1 MILGNLNLTT
11 IGDRLRRLD
20 RFLVRILKA
29 RLAQGGL
36 SDLVAEVKRKTSIN
50 GIFPKKRLEIE
61 NQRIEQFNK
70 WAEEAG
76 IDYNFAA
83 SLMYQIM
90 SESCRVQDD
99 YMIKK
104 INDKATLND
113 EIDPEKIFQFQ
124 TDDLIALTARVA
136 EKYDLGY
143 GKDFFATRILT
154 NFEKRKIFEI
164 TETLD
169 HKNLMIDLGCATGN
183 MALLLAAHFENVIG
197 FDISHDMIKVANEKA
212 QTYNNVTFVQKNLEE
227 ELMLENN
234 SVSLFVMN
242 MGTASEIKNFSNL
255 IEEIWQC
262 LKPGGKIFL
271 SFYNSE
277 SLLLKLGFLPWPPQL
292 AAFIDKEKSCLEV
305 NFQDQIYNLY
315 AQTRSAPE
323 IKIILEKFSEISF
336 FSFPTISS
344 VIPAIVLCNE
354 DQNAKIT
361 QNHTAQTMLQK
372 IDETLSISTDYPGT
386 YLIVTATK

>member
-1 MILGNLNLTT
+1 MILGNLNLST

-20 RFLVRILKA
+20 RFLIRILKA

-36 SDLVAEVKRKTSIN
+36 SDLVAEVKRKTSTN

-61 NQRIEQFNK
+61 NQRIDQFKK
-70 WAEEAG
+70 WAEESG

-83 SLMYQIM
+83 ALMYQIM
-90 SESCRVQDD
+90 SESCRVQDE
-99 YMIKK
+99 YMVKK
-104 INDKATLND
+104 INDKAVIND
-113 EIDPEKIFQFQ
+113 ETDPEKIFQIQ
-124 TDDLIALTARVA
+124 TEDLLALTARVA
-136 EKYDLGY
+136 EKYDHSY
-143 GKDFFATRILT
+143 GKEFFATKILT
-154 NFEKRKIFEI
+154 NFERGKIFELAH
-164 TETLD
+164 ELNHND
-169 HKNLMIDLGCATGN
+169 LMIDLGCATGN
-183 MALLLAAHFENVIG
+183 MSLLLAPHFKNVIG
-197 FDISHDMIKVANEKA
+197 FDISHDMIKIANRKVKDNNNISFLQKDLEKGLA
-212 QTYNNVTFVQKNLEE
+212 LK
-227 ELMLENN
+227 NN

-242 MGTASEIKNFSNL
+242 MGTASEIRNFSKL
-255 IEEIWQC
+255 IEKIWQS

-292 AAFIDKEKSCLEV
+292 AAFIDKEKKCLEV

-315 AQTRSAPE
+315 ARTRSAPE
-323 IKIILEKFSEISF
+323 IKKILQKFSDVSI

-354 DQNAKIT
+354 DQSGKIS
-361 QNHTAQTMLQK
+361 QNQNAQTMLQQ
-372 IDETLSISTDYPGT
+372 IDETLSSSTDYPGT